1 MEGVRGGGGGRQ
13 LASGCCIYFVF
24 FASSSVSCLKELL
37 LPTNYCQQ
45 GPPQK
50 TICSS
55 ACIRYIQKE
64 ARAHREWQRVGGGTL
79 LEKFWQISLY
89 VTEDAYC

>member
-1 MEGVRGGGGGRQ
+1 MFERI
-13 LASGCCIYFVF
+13 AAAY
-24 FASSSVSCLKELL
+24 KL
-37 LPTNYCQQ
+37 LPTR
-45 GPPQK
+45 PPQK